1 MNKYAW
7 IGLIGLTASCKMTTQ
22 PRSNA
27 ASTGV
32 VRALGV
38 DADFEDAVVGVLPDG
53 WRVAETNG
61 AGLPATWKVDADG
74 EGKDANRFVR
84 VTDAK
89 NTGATFN
96 VLLSKSE
103 IAADFE
109 LSVKVRADSGA
120 EDQGGGVIWRA
131 RGASDYYVV
140 RWNPLEKNLR
150 TYKVERG
157 RRSMLASVDV
167 DARADA
173 WHELA
178 VRARGDEYEISFGGK
193 RVSIVD
199 DATFMGDGHFG
210 FWTKADAATSF
221 DDLHVDW
228 KEETAR

>member
-1 MNKYAW
+1 MKRYAW
-7 IGLIGLTASCKMTTQ
+7 ICLVGLTASCNLPRAQ
-22 PRSNA
+22 RSNA

-61 AGLPATWKVDADG
+61 AGTPATWKVDQEG

-84 VTDAK
+84 LAETK
-89 NTGATFN
+89 NAGATFN

-109 LSVKVRADSGA
+109 LSVKLRADSGA
-120 EDQGGGVIWRA
+120 EDQGGGVVWRA
-131 RGASDYYVV
+131 QGANDYYVA

-150 TYKVERG
+150 TYKVEHG
-157 RRSMLASVDV
+157 RRSMLSSVDV
-167 DARADA
+167 DANVKD

-178 VRARGDEYEISFGGK
+178 VRARGDEFEISFGTK
-193 RVSIVD
+193 RVAIVD
-199 DATFMGDGHFG
+199 DATFLGDGHFG
-210 FWTKADAATSF
+210 LWTKADAATSF